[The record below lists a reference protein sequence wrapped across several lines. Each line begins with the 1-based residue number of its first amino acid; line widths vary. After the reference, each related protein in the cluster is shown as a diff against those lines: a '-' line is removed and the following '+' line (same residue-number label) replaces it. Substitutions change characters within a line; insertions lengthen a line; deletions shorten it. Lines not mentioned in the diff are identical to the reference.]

1 MTDDLLARFDS
12 VKPAG
17 DGWIARCPA
26 HEDRRASLSIGR
38 GDDGRWLLKCHAGCA
53 VDAILPALNLEPRDL
68 FPDTGTPSGRREV
81 AVYDYGTFEVVRYDP
96 KDFRQRR
103 PDGHGGHIWNIKGI
117 APRLYHHD
125 DLTGHEAVIVAE
137 GEKDVDR
144 LWALGLS
151 ATCNAGGAGKW
162 KATHTEQLVAAGV
175 QRVVVLP
182 DADEAG
188 RAHGQAVAR
197 ACHAAG
203 LTVQIA
209 ALPDGTKDVSA
220 YLDTGHD
227 TDALI
232 ELVRA
237 ATAYTPSAEPLPP
250 GWCVLSDI
258 EATSD
263 EGPPLIARGLAWQG
277 RVTILHSREKVGK
290 STYVSA
296 GVAAVTQGT
305 PFLDRPTRQGPVLW
319 FGEEAPGD
327 IRQRL
332 NQWGAECHRITF
344 GNRLGR
350 TPTDPDSLPSL
361 VTRVR
366 PVLVIMDTLTTFVA
380 AMGIRDVHGAGDL
393 GAALAS
399 LVLLARD
406 SDAAI
411 VILHHNRKNPS
422 SAAETGDKFG
432 EYRDST
438 AIGAAADMI
447 VSLSPE
453 PPGIRTRRLTLKG
466 RWFEPTL
473 VVTLGPEGYT
483 LEPDITGDDDSA
495 SAPPAA
501 RPLDERVL
509 LHLLRCNP
517 QARPPARTIAQALDC
532 SGRRYQALREA
543 VDALVD
549 RGLVNHDQRQ
559 GTTQKRQQ
567 GYALT
572 EQGRA
577 HAFGIRARCVSSVSS
592 VSTNGKQGG
601 NALTESGNAPE
612 PEDAFTVYAFPQ
624 GGVAETETVNATL
637 SEDEADA
644 LETDGDNHDGRF

>member
-17 DGWIARCPA
+17 DGWVARCPA

-38 GDDGRWLLKCHAGCA
+38 GDDGRWLLHCHAGCA
-53 VDAILPALNLEPRDL
+53 LDSILAALGLEPRDL
-68 FPDTGTPSGRREV
+68 FPTNAPGEQQIV
-81 AVYDYGTFEVVRYDP
+81 AVYNYDGIFDVVRYEP
-96 KDFRQRR
+96 KTFRQRR
-103 PDGHGGHIWNIKGI
+103 PDGKGGYHWNMKGVT
-117 APRLYHHD
+117 PRLYHLNKLH
-125 DLTGHEAVIVAE
+125 GCEAVIVAE

-144 LWALGLS
+144 LWALGLA

-162 KATHTEQLVAAGV
+162 KAAHTEQLTAAGV
-175 QRVVVLP
+175 PRVVVMP
-182 DADEAG
+182 DTDEAG

-220 YLDTGHD
+220 YLEAGDD

-237 ATAYTPSAEPLPP
+237 APAYTPSAEPLPP

-277 RVTILHSREKVGK
+277 RVTILHAREKVGK
-290 STYVSA
+290 STFVSA
-296 GVAAVTQGT
+296 AVAAVTRGT
-305 PFLDRPTRQGPVLW
+305 PFLDRPTRQGSVLW

-366 PVLVIMDTLTTFVA
+366 PGLVIMDTLTTFVA

-411 VILHHNRKNPS
+411 VIVHHNKKNPS
-422 SAAETGDKFG
+422 SSAETGDKFG

-483 LEPDITGDDDSA
+483 LEPDITGDDDA
-495 SAPPAA
+495 AGAPPAA
-501 RPLDERVL
+501 RPMVDRVR
-509 LHLLRCNP
+509 LHLLRCDAA
-517 QARPPARTIAQALDC
+517 ARPSRTDIRRALNC
-532 SGRRYQALREA
+532 EGRRYGDLVTAL
-543 VDALVD
+543 DTLVD
-549 RGLVNHDQRQ
+549 DGELDHAARAGQRGE
-559 GTTQKRQQ
+559 

-572 EQGRA
+572 PAGRA
-577 HAFGIRARCVSSVSS
+577 
-592 VSTNGKQGG
+592 
-601 NALTESGNAPE
+601 L
-612 PEDAFTVYAFPQ
+612 
-624 GGVAETETVNATL
+624 
-637 SEDEADA
+637 ADA
-644 LETDGDNHDGRF
+644 LRVTCSGVPIGGVEREHLTEHVTCSANGNGGGTRPEHVAEHVPPARAEHLAEHLAEHVDGDDIGRF